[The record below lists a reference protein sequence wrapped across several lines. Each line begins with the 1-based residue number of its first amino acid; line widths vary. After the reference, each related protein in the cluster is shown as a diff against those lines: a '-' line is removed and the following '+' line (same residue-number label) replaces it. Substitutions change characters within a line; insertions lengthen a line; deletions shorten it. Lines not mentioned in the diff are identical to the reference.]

1 MANIL
6 GQLVVNLLANTAGFE
21 QGLSKATK
29 QAKAAGK
36 ELESAFNDIGDVAEK
51 LLSPFGELG
60 RLASSAFSGIGSSA
74 KGLLEVLGPIGGAA
88 VAAGLAIAG
97 VAAVSLAAGVGA
109 IGLAVHASEAA
120 AHLGELSKSTGISVE
135 SLSLLGSVAES
146 KGISV
151 DSMAKALEK
160 MEKSAVAAAQAGP
173 KASNAYTE
181 LGVAVKNADGSMRS
195 AEDIFNDV
203 SKKFAEMPDGP
214 LKTAEAMKVFGRAG
228 ADIIPLL
235 DEGGAKLQELEGHY
249 QALGAVV
256 TGPMAAASEQLKEN
270 TSLLGAAFSGVE
282 NQLVS
287 DLVPAINVAAQQ
299 FVSFFEQ
306 NHTAIVEFIDGVADI
321 SKVVINIGQ
330 VIAEAFSLAYNVV
343 SAIIESIELGAIT
356 VGRTVGELAKGNF
369 KAAWEEVKSGS
380 SAAWTE
386 AKNNATSAIDGI
398 KSSIE
403 GIKGVW
409 TASLPSAEKTPTG
422 AGPKVGAP
430 VDLSF
435 LDAAVTKY
443 QSEEK
448 AAEQAAAGIGKA
460 TEATILATAEAK
472 AQKDIDTLV
481 AEAQKKK
488 IDGTAAFAD
497 ALEKAIPKIEQAAQ
511 FTAAFNAASEDSKG
525 LEGFISKTN
534 EQTQAYDNQVNA
546 LGAVAREQA
555 AYTAKLSPYLVQ
567 IAELEKVQKD
577 LSALYGENDTRVL
590 SLSARI
596 DTLKSEYQQATV
608 AVNAHNSALQSS
620 KIQEALDSENS
631 QLSALQKTT
640 SALESGG
647 EAYAKI
653 DQQVQKFALDTNAS
667 IEAQDRYRAVLVAIN
682 AEQQKQAAL
691 NLASPGSS
699 QQAANLQ
706 LQITALEQI
715 RTEWQGLGKD
725 TTGVD
730 QALRT
735 INADYQDLQ
744 AKTGGFT
751 QGATAAF
758 ADFAKNVQSD
768 GQIMQSVI
776 TQGLNGIS
784 QNLSTLIATGK
795 AKWQDL
801 ITSMET
807 ALLKSSI
814 NTILNSLFKN
824 LGGALSGQGGI
835 LGSLGGILGGGQN
848 AAGTAALTT
857 AGTTLTTAG
866 TLLNTGATQLIAAAT
881 TLQTSS
887 LGGVS
892 GGDGGGLSDLFDS
905 FGGGFADGGDVTP
918 GRSYLVGERGPEL
931 FSPGRSGSITPNN
944 ALGGGRSQTIN
955 QSINITTPNADS
967 FARSQA
973 QIGAQTAR
981 DAQMAH
987 ARFRT

>member
-1 MANIL
+1 MPNIL

-21 QGLSKATK
+21 DGLSRATK

-36 ELESAFNDIGDVAEK
+36 EIEGAFNDIGDLAEK

-74 KGLLEVLGPIGGAA
+74 KGVLEVLGPLGGAA
-88 VAAGLAIAG
+88 GTAGLALAG
-97 VAAVSLAAGVGA
+97 VAAVSLAAGAGA
-109 IGLAVHASEAA
+109 IGVAIHASEAA

-214 LKTAEAMKVFGRAG
+214 LKSAEAIKVFGRSG
-228 ADIIPLL
+228 ADLIPLL
-235 DEGGAKLQELEGHY
+235 DEGGAKLAELEGHY
-249 QALGAVV
+249 QTLGAVI

-270 TSLLGAAFSGVE
+270 TSLLGAGFTGVE
-282 NQLVS
+282 NELVS
-287 DLVPAINVAAQQ
+287 DLVPAINVVAQE

-306 NHTAIVEFIDGVADI
+306 NHTAIVEFVDGIGNI
-321 SKVVINIGQ
+321 SKVIINIGQ
-330 VIAEAFSLAYNVV
+330 VIAEAFALAYKVV
-343 SAIIESIELGAIT
+343 SAIIESIEIGAIT
-356 VGRTVGELAKGNF
+356 VGQTVGEIAKGNF
-369 KAAWEEVKSGS
+369 RGAWEEVKSGS
-380 SAAWTE
+380 AAAWSE
-386 AKNNATSAIDGI
+386 AKTNAVSAIESI

-409 TASLPSAEKTPTG
+409 TAALPTAEKGPTG
-422 AGPKVGAP
+422 PGPKVSTP

-435 LDAAVTKY
+435 IDAAVTKY

-448 AAEQAAAGIGKA
+448 AAEGAAAGIGKA

-488 IDGTAAFAD
+488 VDGTAAFAA
-497 ALEKAIPKIEQAAQ
+497 ALDKAIPKIEQAAQ

-525 LEGFISKTN
+525 LESFISKTN
-534 EQTQAYDNQVNA
+534 EQTTAYNNQSNA

-577 LSALYGENDTRVL
+577 LSALYGGNDSRVL
-590 SLSARI
+590 ALSARI
-596 DTLKSEYQQATV
+596 DTLKNEYQQATV
-608 AVNAHNSALQSS
+608 AVNAHNAALQSS

-640 SALESGG
+640 AALESGG

-653 DQQVQKFALDTNAS
+653 DQQVKKFALDTNAGVA
-667 IEAQDRYRAVLVAIN
+667 AQERYRAVLVAIN

-699 QQAANLQ
+699 QQVANLQ
-706 LQITALEQI
+706 IQITALVQI

-735 INADYQDLQ
+735 VNADYQDLQ

-751 QGATAAF
+751 AGATAAF

-768 GQIMQSVI
+768 GQIMQNAI
-776 TQGLNGIS
+776 NTGLNGIS
-784 QNLSTLIATGK
+784 SNLASVIVTGK

-801 ITSMET
+801 VNSMET
-807 ALLKSSI
+807 ALLKSSLNNI
-814 NTILNSLFKN
+814 INSLFKG
-824 LGGALSGQGGI
+824 LSGALSGQGGL
-835 LGSLGGILGGGQN
+835 LGSLGGVLGGGQN
-848 AAGTAALTT
+848 ATGSAALTT

-887 LGGVS
+887 LS
-892 GGDGGGLSDLFDS
+892 GGAGGGGDLLSSFSD
-905 FGGGFADGGDVTP
+905 FGGGFADGGDITP

-931 FSPGRSGSITPNN
+931 FSPGRSGSITPKG
-944 ALGGGRSQTIN
+944 ALAGGRSQTIN
-955 QSINITTPNADS
+955 QSINISTPNADS

-981 DAQMAH
+981 DAQIAH
-987 ARFRT
+987 SRFRT